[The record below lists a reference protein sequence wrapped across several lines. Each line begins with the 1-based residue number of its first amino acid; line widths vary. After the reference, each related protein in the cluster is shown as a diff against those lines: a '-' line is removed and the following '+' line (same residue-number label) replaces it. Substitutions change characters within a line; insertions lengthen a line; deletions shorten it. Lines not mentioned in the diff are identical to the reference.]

1 MPEITALGWFH
12 TILGILS
19 LGTGLT
25 CLARDKLINS
35 VSGAGKL
42 YLLCTLITAL
52 SALGIYNQG
61 GFGIAHMLAILTL
74 LALLVGYT
82 LEKKPLIG
90 AWSPYLQAISFSA
103 TLLFH
108 MLPAI
113 TDGLMRLPPGDPVVQ
128 DIQDPLL
135 QGFYLAF
142 LITYLLGITWQV
154 LYLRGT
160 TAVKQ
165 LG

>member
-12 TILGILS
+12 TILGILALAS
-19 LGTGLT
+19 GLT
-25 CLARDKLINS
+25 SLLRDKLINS

-42 YLLCTLITAL
+42 YLICTLITAA

-61 GFGIAHMLAILTL
+61 SFGIAHILAILTL

-90 AWSPYLQAISFSA
+90 GLSPYLQAISYSA
-103 TLLFH
+103 TFLFH
-108 MLPAI
+108 MIPAI
-113 TDGLMRLPPGDPVVQ
+113 TDGLMRLPPGDPVVTRI
-128 DIQDPLL
+128 DDPLL

-142 LITYLLGITWQV
+142 LVTYLIGITWQIF
-154 LYLRGT
+154 YLRRQS
-160 TAVKQ
+160 A
-165 LG
+165 